1 MHCIYFKTIVYFLA
15 ETPFKL
21 AEYITILPTLRC
33 FNILWL
39 ILTLAIPLEL
49 VLALNVRP
57 LNLKVTTLFFSAAE
71 PFLNKACNVNFLRD
85 LLTII
90 FCSAILV
97 FLYTLFLMVPP

>member
-21 AEYITILPTLRC
+21 AEYITILPTLSL
-33 FNILWL
+33 FNILCE

-57 LNLKVTTLFFSAAE
+57 LNLKVTTLCSRTFFKQS
-71 PFLNKACNVNFLRD
+71 L
-85 LLTII
+85 
-90 FCSAILV
+90 
-97 FLYTLFLMVPP
+97 